1 LRLKISGFEVKKIGE
16 DRWQEASEKLVLEK
30 LIEYFDPITPI
41 LMRIFEG
48 DEIVTHREIYR
59 VRY

>member
-1 LRLKISGFEVKKIGE
+1 MKMSDFEFKKVGE

-41 LMRIFEG
+41 LMRMFEG

>member
-1 LRLKISGFEVKKIGE
+1 MSDFEFKKVGE
-16 DRWQEASEKLVLEK
+16 DRWQKASEKLVLEK

-41 LMRIFEG
+41 LVRMFKG

>member
-1 LRLKISGFEVKKIGE
+1 MSDFEFKKVGKE
-16 DRWQEASEKLVLEK
+16 RWQKTSEKLVLEK
-30 LIEYFDPITPI
+30 LIEYFDPISPV
-41 LMRIFEG
+41 LMRMFEG